1 MLSDMKTM
9 AENEALLQG
18 KIRVLERDLE
28 GALGGTDSQVH
39 PRPSHESPH
48 VVRGPGRPAG
58 SKAATANAL
67 KQNC

>member
-9 AENEALLQG
+9 AENEVLLQG

-39 PRPSHESPH
+39 PSPSL
-48 VVRGPGRPAG
+48 R
-58 SKAATANAL
+58 K
-67 KQNC
+67 